1 MSLKKNEAHLPN
13 LIVPFFPLLLVF
25 FFFFEPQSPT
35 KEFNKL
41 RYLRKIFVKCVLSE
55 VHVLLGG
62 WLLYVAEPLQEGV
75 SETSASCSRLF

>member
-13 LIVPFFPLLLVF
+13 LIVPFFPLLLV

>member
-1 MSLKKNEAHLPN
+1 MKTVF
-13 LIVPFFPLLLVF
+13 LIKLCLFFLCYWLF

-41 RYLRKIFVKCVLSE
+41 RYLRKIFGKCVLSE

-62 WLLYVAEPLQEGV
+62 
-75 SETSASCSRLF
+75 

>member
-1 MSLKKNEAHLPN
+1 MSLKKNEACFPN
-13 LIVPFFPLLLVF
+13 LIVPFFSLLLV
-25 FFFFEPQSPT
+25 FFEPQSPT

-62 WLLYVAEPLQEGV
+62 
-75 SETSASCSRLF
+75 